1 MSAIHS
7 KLGFLLAPMVLSGA
21 LLGWSPRAS
30 ADSSIGLNVFLGSP
44 PPVVVYPTPRVVYAE
59 PIIVERYPVYHVHHY
74 VGEPATVVVFSDNHG
89 KKHWKHHWKHHGW
102 RFDD

>member
-21 LLGWSPRAS
+21 LFGWSPQAS

-44 PPVVVYPTPRVVYAE
+44 PPVVVYPAPRVVYYEE
-59 PIIVERYPVYHVHHY
+59 PIVVERYPVYYVHHY
-74 VGEPATVVVFSDNHG
+74 VEASPIIVVRSHEHG
-89 KKHWKHHWKHHGW
+89 KKHWKHHGW